1 MLWVSKM
8 HALNLEA
15 DLPAANSDHTQGSLN
30 YKNSQKVEFSS
41 VRIKLVV
48 LIVVRVGEKKGAENS
63 QELPCLCDY
72 NQLRGLAFL
81 FHYTRE
87 ERVNLTPPPQS
98 NTPAGNVALAF
109 QTFFFFF

>member
-1 MLWVSKM
+1 M

-15 DLPAANSDHTQGSLN
+15 YLPAANSDQTQGSLN

-48 LIVVRVGEKKGAENS
+48 LIGVRVGEKKGTENS

-72 NQLRGLAFL
+72 NQLRGLVFL

-98 NTPAGNVALAF
+98 NTPAGNVTLAF
-109 QTFFFFF
+109 QTFFSFNYFSY